1 MTEGALAGLRV
12 IDLSRVLAGPLCT
25 QTLGDLGAEVIKV
38 ERPGEGDDTRNWGP
52 PWAGADH
59 DHSGAEIR
67 PHRVV
72 SPRQNGGQT
81 RLSAYFIGV
90 NRNKRSVTLNLSR
103 PEGREVLDR
112 LIRSGDVLVENFK
125 RGTLERWGFDDAWFE
140 ANAPGMVRCS
150 ITGYG
155 PSGPKSE
162 APGYDFILQAETGLM
177 SITGEVDGSPMKL
190 GVAIVDI
197 CTGMQATIAI
207 LAALEA
213 RRRTGLGQRCEVN
226 LHDTGLHMLANVAAN
241 HLVSGEEPGRYG
253 NGHPNIVPYRTY
265 RAADGDLAIAVGND
279 RQFATLSAVLGHP
292 EWATDPRF
300 ATNPERVRNRDLV
313 DEMVSRAIEER
324 SRAEWVESFDRVGIP
339 SGPINR
345 VSEALSSPQTM
356 ARNMVVEGEHSG
368 VGSLRML
375 GLPIEMSGTP
385 TSIRAEPPV
394 LGADTFEVL
403 VELGYDQA
411 EIEGMRDAGIV

>member
-1 MTEGALAGLRV
+1 MTTEGALAGLRV
-12 IDLSRVLAGPLCT
+12 VDLSRVLAGPLCT
-25 QTLGDLGAEVIKV
+25 QTLGDLGADVIKV
-38 ERPGEGDDTRNWGP
+38 ERPGEGDDTRHWGP
-52 PWAGADH
+52 PYAG
-59 DHSGAEIR
+59 
-67 PHRVV
+67 P
-72 SPRQNGGQT
+72 
-81 RLSAYFIGV
+81 LSAYFIGV
-90 NRNKRSVTLNLSR
+90 NRNKRSVTLNLRR

-155 PSGPKSE
+155 SSGPKSE

-177 SITGEVDGSPMKL
+177 SITGEVDGPPMKL

-213 RRRTGLGQRCEVN
+213 RRRTGVGQRCEVN

-241 HLVSGEEPGRYG
+241 HLVSGDEPGRYG

-265 RAADGDLAIAVGND
+265 SAADGDLALAIGND
-279 RQFATLSAVLGHP
+279 RQFKVLSVELGHP
-292 EWATDPRF
+292 EWAADPRF

-313 DEMVSRAIEER
+313 DEIVGEVMLTR
-324 SRAEWVESFDRVGIP
+324 SRAEWVETFDRIGIP
-339 SGPINR
+339 SGPINL
-345 VSEALSSPQTM
+345 VSEALSSAQTM
-356 ARNMVVEGEHSG
+356 TRDMVLEMEHPTAG
-368 VGSLRML
+368 PLRTL

-385 TSIRAEPPV
+385 TSVRVPPPE
-394 LGADTFEVL
+394 LGADTDQVL
-403 VELGYDQA
+403 AELGYDVA
-411 EIEGMRDAGIV
+411 EIEGMRNAGVM

>member
-1 MTEGALAGLRV
+1 MTEGALTGLRV

-52 PWAGADH
+52 PWVG
-59 DHSGAEIR
+59 
-67 PHRVV
+67 P
-72 SPRQNGGQT
+72 
-81 RLSAYFIGV
+81 LSAYFVGV
-90 NRNKRSVTLNLSR
+90 NRNKRSLALNLSR
-103 PEGREVLDR
+103 PEGRKVLDR
-112 LIRSGDVLVENFK
+112 LIRTGDVLVENFK

-140 ANAPGMVRCS
+140 ANAPGMIRCS

-155 PSGPKSE
+155 SSGPKSE

-177 SITGEVDGSPMKL
+177 AITGEVDGSSMKL

-265 RAADGDLAIAVGND
+265 RAADGDLALAVGND
-279 RQFATLSAVLGHP
+279 RQFRVLSDELDHP
-292 EWATDPRF
+292 EWATDERF
-300 ATNPERVRNRDLV
+300 ATNPERVRNRNLV
-313 DEMVSRAIEER
+313 DRLVGEVILTRPRE
-324 SRAEWVESFDRVGIP
+324 EWVEIFDDAGIP
-339 SGPINR
+339 SGPINL
-345 VSEALSSPQTM
+345 VSEALSSPQTR
-356 ARNMVVEGEHSG
+356 ARDMVVESEHSA

-385 TSIRAEPPV
+385 AATRIEPPL
-394 LGADTFEVL
+394 LGADTEAVL
-403 VELGYDQA
+403 GELGYTA
-411 EIEGMRDAGIV
+411 EEIVGLRSAGVV